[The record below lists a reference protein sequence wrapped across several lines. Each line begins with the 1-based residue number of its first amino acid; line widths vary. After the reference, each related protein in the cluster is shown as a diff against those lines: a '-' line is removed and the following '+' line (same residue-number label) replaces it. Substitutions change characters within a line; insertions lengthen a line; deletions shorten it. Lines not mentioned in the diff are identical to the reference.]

1 MSACC
6 CTAASPGARAARAA
20 AAAPP
25 VNECVSVQLY
35 AYYALFNWLTRRMLY
50 QLWTVLNANNQITE

>member
-25 VNECVSVQLY
+25 AECVSVQLY
-35 AYYALFNWLTRRMLY
+35 ALLRFIQLANEAYALSA
-50 QLWTVLNANNQITE
+50 VHSIKCE